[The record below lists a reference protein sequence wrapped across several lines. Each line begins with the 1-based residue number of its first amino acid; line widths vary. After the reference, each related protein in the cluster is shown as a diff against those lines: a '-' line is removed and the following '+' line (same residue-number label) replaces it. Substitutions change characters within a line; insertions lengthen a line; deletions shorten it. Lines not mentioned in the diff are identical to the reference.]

1 MNRDYALPGFVAMA
15 LVVLYP
21 IYWLVALNAGF
32 SSESLFEA
40 FRADAERLDLWDVL
54 FVAIGVMEITVYLSL
69 RNLLKER
76 LNSDLASALLMLMAI
91 FVALFTVIVV
101 FDLVLALGA
110 GSCRVDE
117 RSDTTD
123 RSRVKPVD
131 RLPSGLGELD
141 PGSSSARQP
150 CLHGLDTHAVCTAVA
165 YQQLAEY
172 QHPARAAECADLSP
186 GVSDAGIA
194 LPARRPRGRGCLT
207 FSTSTGVIPQL
218 PRFGTGAVE
227 DEVALV
233 DALVGLV
240 ISQRQRLRHSSDS
253 PLAESG

>member
-101 FDLVLALGA
+101 FDLVLALGPDLA
-110 GSCRVDE
+110 GSTREAILQTALV
-117 RSDTTD
+117 
-123 RSRVKPVD
+123 
-131 RLPSGLGELD
+131 
-141 PGSSSARQP
+141 SSLSTGYLLAWVS
-150 CLHGLDTHAVCTAVA
+150 LILAVA
-165 YQQLAEY
+165 LLVNHASMDWTLMLFALLLLISSLLNISILLA
-172 QHPARAAECADLSP
+172 PLS
-186 GVSDAGIA
+186 V
-194 LPARRPRGRGCLT
+194 LT
-207 FSTSTGVIPQL
+207 Y
-218 PRFGTGAVE
+218 
-227 DEVALV
+227 
-233 DALVGLV
+233 
-240 ISQRQRLRHSSDS
+240 
-253 PLAESG
+253 PLAFLMLALHFLRGGHEVEVV